1 MELTDP
7 PPLSESHPR
16 KRMKMERYADDGDT
30 RAYKERMGEVD
41 MTQGQVYSKLLLCP
55 SDTNLLVKALG

>member
-1 MELTDP
+1 MCNVWNLLI

-41 MTQGQVYSKLLLCP
+41 MTQGRVYSKLLLICLYFNII
-55 SDTNLLVKALG
+55 S